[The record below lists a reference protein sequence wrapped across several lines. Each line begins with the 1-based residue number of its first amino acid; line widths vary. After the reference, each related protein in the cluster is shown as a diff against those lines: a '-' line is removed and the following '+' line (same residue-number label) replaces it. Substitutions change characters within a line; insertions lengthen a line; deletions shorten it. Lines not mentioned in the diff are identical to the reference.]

1 MSFSNIK
8 GHNDIVHFFKRALAL
23 KKVPSSYI
31 FFGPDGIGKTLMA
44 TTVAKALNCLREAAD
59 SCDNCTSCVKIE
71 NKNHPDIVWLRIHD
85 KKDAISIEQ
94 IRDLQRQINLKPYE
108 ARTKVFII
116 QDSHLMSEAAANC
129 LLKTLEE
136 PPQNSIIILITSK
149 VEELLATVR
158 SRCSRIKFEPLE
170 SRLKVELTEKMG
182 FLKDEALFLSRLENS
197 GISISRGIKAGTLLA
212 YKNKILD
219 EFNSGKNL
227 LDENSFVFDESK
239 DNINFVIAV
248 LGSWFRDILLLK
260 AAAPGSL
267 IINSDRIDE
276 LKSLRDS
283 FSFEGLENALRKIE
297 DAQFYIERNVGP
309 KLALNKLKM
318 ELVTRKAEA

>member
-1 MSFSNIK
+1 MSFSDIK
-8 GHNDIVHFFKRALAL
+8 GHNNITHFFKRAMAL

-44 TTVAKALNCLREAAD
+44 ATVAKALNCLREAAD
-59 SCDNCTSCVKIE
+59 SCDNCASCVKIE
-71 NKNHPDIVWLRIHD
+71 NKNHPDVVWLRIHD

-136 PPQNSIIILITSK
+136 PPRNSIIILITPK
-149 VEELLATVR
+149 VEELLMTVR
-158 SRCSRIKFEPLE
+158 SRCSQIKFEPLE
-170 SRLKVELTEKMG
+170 SRLKVELTQNLG
-182 FLKDEALFLSRLENS
+182 FLKDEALFLSRLGNS
-197 GISISRGIKAGTLLA
+197 GISISRGIKAGALLA
-212 YKNKILD
+212 YKNKVLD

-239 DNINFVIAV
+239 NNINFIIAV

-260 AAAPGSL
+260 AGAPGSL
-267 IINSDRIDE
+267 IINSDRIGE
-276 LKSLRDS
+276 LKSLKDS
-283 FSFEGLENALRKIE
+283 FSFEGLENALRKIG

-318 ELVTRKAEA
+318 ELVARKAEA